1 VQFLNLAEETGMG
14 CKTIMPISVFFL
26 TNKLYMFFICA
37 NAQFL
42 PASQPVLTADN
53 SSFKWGDGLF
63 ETIKVFRGAIL
74 FEQFHFD
81 RLFSGLKLLGILEGA
96 ACNPEMLRTMMLR
109 LCEKNNCTALARV
122 RLAVFRTEENTAD
135 YLIEA
140 RPLTA
145 QVNQWENKGWNL
157 DIFPFARK
165 NMDAYANLK
174 TANFLP
180 YVLAGKYA
188 RENGF
193 DDVLLL
199 NAENRLCD
207 SSRANLFLVKDG
219 AFYTPALHQGC
230 INGVIR
236 RYLVEEGKKKG
247 FIFHQQPIGEEDLL
261 GADEVFLTN
270 SILDI
275 RWVRSFRQKLF
286 GYEHTQAIY
295 NGLFST
301 IYQ

>member
-1 VQFLNLAEETGMG
+1 ML
-14 CKTIMPISVFFL
+14 
-26 TNKLYMFFICA
+26 FICA
-37 NAQFL
+37 NARFL

-74 FEQFHFD
+74 FEDFHFD
-81 RLFSGLKLLGILEGA
+81 RLFSGIRLLGILAGEEFNSG
-96 ACNPEMLRTMMLR
+96 MLRALILR

-122 RLAVFRTEENTAD
+122 RLAVYRTEENTVA

-145 QVNQWENKGWNL
+145 QVNQWENKGWHL

-165 NMDAYANLK
+165 NTDAYANLK

-199 NAENRLCD
+199 NAESRLCD

-236 RYLVEEGKKKG
+236 RYLLEEGKKNG
-247 FIFHQQPIGEEDLL
+247 FIFHQQPIVEEDLQN
-261 GADEVFLTN
+261 ADEVFLTN

-275 RWVRSFRQKLF
+275 RWVRSFRQKLY
-286 GYEHTQAIY
+286 GYEHTQALH